1 LIRKKFLDYIVLG
14 DCSKYSTCV
23 IQEVWSYEL
32 IKLVKIASS
41 EEKSEEFLIAK
52 GELKTFTCCPFCGN
66 KSIGKVRRNF
76 FRCHRCKK
84 EWSVRKDSILENM
97 KISLKSLFWL
107 KTIYP

>member
-1 LIRKKFLDYIVLG
+1 MIRKKFLDYIVLG

-52 GELKTFTCCPFCGN
+52 GELKTFIPFLCLFVLIN

-76 FRCHRCKK
+76 LGATEAKNSRALKK
-84 EWSVRKDSILENM
+84 RKIAYL
-97 KISLKSLFWL
+97 KI
-107 KTIYP
+107 